1 LFLFIVAIAIYLE
14 EAMRTRQVATTIL
27 FCALTLFSVCSTY
40 GADPIKIGAIFAVT
54 GPSAYLGAPE
64 EKTAKMVV
72 DEFNKTGGIIG
83 RPVQLIVKDSQG
95 SSEKAISFAKQ
106 LIEEEN
112 VVAIIGPTTSGE
124 SMAIKDICQKGGV
137 PLISCATAET
147 ITNPVAKYVF
157 KVAPKDNFVTEWIY
171 KTMNQ
176 MGISKIGVIAANT
189 GFGNGGKAQLEK
201 LASKYGITIA
211 ISEVYDANSTD
222 LSALLTKVNAAG
234 VQAVV
239 NWSIEPAQAIV
250 AKNMKQLKMTQQL
263 FQSHGFANIKYV
275 EAAGAAA
282 EGIIFPC
289 ARLIIASDLPDSNVQ
304 KKLLVKYNK
313 DYKAAFK
320 EDAST
325 FGGHAYD
332 SLNILKTAIVAAKSA
347 EPAKIAQAIEGIKNL
362 SGTGGIFSFSPEDHN
377 GLQMDGIVMVTV
389 KNGKFVPYS
398 GK

>member
-1 LFLFIVAIAIYLE
+1 MRIGLIAKTVA
-14 EAMRTRQVATTIL
+14 
-27 FCALTLFSVCSTY
+27 FCALTLSCLASAY
-40 GADPIKIGAIFAVT
+40 AAPSGGDPIKIGAIFGVT
-54 GPSAYLGAPE
+54 GSAAYLGAPE
-64 EKTAKMVV
+64 EKTARMVV
-72 DEFNKTGGIIG
+72 DEINRTGGILG
-83 RPVQLIVKDSQG
+83 RQVQLIVKDSG
-95 SSEKAISFAKQ
+95 ASSEKAISFAKQ
-106 LIEEEN
+106 LIDEEE

-124 SMAIKDICQKGGV
+124 SMAIKDVCIKGKT
-137 PLISCATAET
+137 PLLSCASAET
-147 ITNPVAKYVF
+147 ITTPVSKYIF
-157 KVAPKDNFVTEWIY
+157 KVPPKDNYVAEWIY

-176 MGISKIGVIAANT
+176 LGISKIGVIASNT

-201 LASKYGITIA
+201 YAAQYGITIA
-211 ISEVYDANSTD
+211 ISEVYDANATD

-239 NWSIEPAQAIV
+239 NWSIEPAQSIV

-289 ARLIIASDLPDSNVQ
+289 GRLIIADQLPDSNPQ
-304 KKLLVKYNK
+304 KKLLVKYSS
-313 DYKAAFK
+313 DYKAAYK

-332 SLNILKTAIVAAKSA
+332 TLMILKAAIESAKSTDADKIVAA
-347 EPAKIAQAIEGIKNL
+347 IEGLKNF
-362 SGTGGIFSFSPEDHN
+362 SGDGGIFNFSAEDHN
-377 GLQMDGIVMVTV
+377 GLAMDSVEMMTV
-389 KNGKFVPYS
+389 KNGKFTQYK